1 MVCLD
6 LLFLFMYVF
15 EELVHYLHMKC
26 DSVPVCLQPSLCT
39 LLSLNNTN
47 ENRKTH
53 ILTSAVS
60 WSRVALCWLH
70 SCAVWSSLEVWERKL
85 KLLMQHSSIP
95 QASQTQNKDC
105 KEEGDDCPAFF
116 RYVKNSS
123 VRVVSLPFD
132 LSKYS
137 LYFDNSLL
145 STFLPNKCTKKM
157 MQNDA
162 WTRQVVFQVFQSCYQ
177 DNTIITIFF
186 FFPPKNGP
194 TQIQNDQIWER
205 SSSPSAAGWGWSLI
219 LQLSCRCI

>member
-145 STFLPNKCTKKM
+145 STFLPNKCTKKWCRTM
-157 MQNDA
+157 PEHA
-162 WTRQVVFQVFQSCYQ
+162 RLFFRFFKVVTRTTQSLQ
-177 DNTIITIFF
+177 SFF
-186 FFPPKNGP
+186 FFRLKM
-194 TQIQNDQIWER
+194 DQRKYKMIKYER
-205 SSSPSAAGWGWSLI
+205 GVLHQV
-219 LQLSCRCI
+219 LQGEAEA